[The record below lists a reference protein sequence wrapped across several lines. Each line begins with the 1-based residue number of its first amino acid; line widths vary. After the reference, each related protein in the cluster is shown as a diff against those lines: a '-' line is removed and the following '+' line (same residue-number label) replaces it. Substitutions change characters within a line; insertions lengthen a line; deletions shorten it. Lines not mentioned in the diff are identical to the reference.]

1 MTAPTHASEPH
12 PLLIA
17 TTAARSA
24 GELIRS
30 HFGKPLD
37 VSGMY
42 AHDIKLDLDV
52 QSQELI
58 TKALLEAF
66 PSHAIYG
73 EEGIAGT
80 QESDWQWI
88 VDPID
93 GTVNFFYSIPHFCV
107 SIALRH
113 QQEIVLGVI
122 YDPMRDELWEVERG
136 GVPLLNG
143 KPIQVSQR
151 TQLSDAVVSVGM
163 SKSPEIAQNATAILE
178 KYVRRARK
186 CRLMGSAALDLAYVA
201 CGRLDAYIEQ
211 AVSLWDVAA
220 GKLLVEAAGGRAELT
235 PRLDHPDK
243 ISVRAWNGAMDISVE

>member
-1 MTAPTHASEPH
+1 MTAPTTHSDAN
-12 PLLIA
+12 PLSIA

-52 QSQELI
+52 QSQDLI
-58 TKALLEAF
+58 TKMLLDAF

-73 EEGIAGT
+73 EEGIAGA
-80 QESDWQWI
+80 QDSEWQWI

-113 QQEIVLGVI
+113 RQEIVLGVI

-143 KPIQVSQR
+143 KPIKVSQR
-151 TQLSDAVVSVGM
+151 TELAEAVVSVGM
-163 SKSPEIAQNATAILE
+163 SKSPDIAQKATVMLE

-243 ISVRAWNGAMDISVE
+243 ISVRAWNGTMDISIE

>member
-1 MTAPTHASEPH
+1 MTSNADSPS
-12 PLLIA
+12 PLTVA
-17 TTAARSA
+17 VSAARAA
-24 GELIRS
+24 GNLIRS
-30 HFGKPLD
+30 QFGRPLD
-37 VSGMY
+37 VAQML

-52 QSQELI
+52 QSQDLI
-58 TKALLEAF
+58 TSSLLGAF
-66 PSHAIYG
+66 PDHAIYG
-73 EEGIAGT
+73 EEGIAGN
-80 QESDWQWI
+80 QSSDWQWI

-113 QQEIVLGVI
+113 KGEIIVGVI

-136 GVPLLNG
+136 GTPKLNG
-143 KPIQVSQR
+143 QPIAVSQR
-151 TQLSDAVVSVGM
+151 QLLSDAVVSVGM
-163 SKSPEIAQNATAILE
+163 SKSPDIAQQATVLLE

-220 GKLLVEAAGGRAELT
+220 GKILVEAAGGKVEIV
-235 PRLDHPDK
+235 PRVDKPDK
-243 ISVRAWNGAMDISVE
+243 ISVRAWNGTMDLSVS